1 MIPQRKLII
10 ITGDLASGKS
20 TLADALSKYLNV
32 PAFKKD
38 VIKEQYCD
46 IYGFITREQNR
57 NLSVMAVDFMI
68 NSFLSFASMQQNIIM
83 EANFRE
89 NELRQIQEMA
99 TQFAYDVI
107 LIVLRGDIETLYK
120 RFLERLP
127 NRHRAHTSLNLDE
140 SIDRF
145 REYIEMLRSQ
155 DTVFIPHI
163 IDTST
168 KTPEEVFETAIKLIG

>member
-1 MIPQRKLII
+1 MKNRLII

-20 TLADALSKYLNV
+20 TLADALGNYLKV
-32 PAFKKD
+32 PVFKKD

-46 IYGFITREQNR
+46 LYGFITRDENR
-57 NLSVMAVDFMI
+57 KLSVMAVDFMI
-68 NSFLSFASMQQNIIM
+68 NAFFSFASQQQNIIL

-89 NELRQIQEMA
+89 EELRQLEQLCIQFNYE
-99 TQFAYDVI
+99 VV
-107 LIVLRGDIETLYK
+107 LIVLRGDIEILYK

-145 REYIEMLRSQ
+145 REYIEMLRKQ
-155 DTVFIPHI
+155 DTVFLPHI
-163 IDTST
+163 IDTTNKSA
-168 KTPEEVFETAIKLIG
+168 EEVFDIAIKLLG